1 MEKGAACKGKAEK
14 IEKKT
19 CFRPVLGRGGAKKS
33 GGGAIIFAGGGKNG

>member
-14 IEKKT
+14 IEKK
-19 CFRPVLGRGGAKKS
+19 PVLLGFGAGQGKKS